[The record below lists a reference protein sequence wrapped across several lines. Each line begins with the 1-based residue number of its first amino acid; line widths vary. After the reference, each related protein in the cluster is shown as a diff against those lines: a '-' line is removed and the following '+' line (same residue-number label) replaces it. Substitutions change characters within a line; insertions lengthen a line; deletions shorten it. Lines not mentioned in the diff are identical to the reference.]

1 MPVIPSQ
8 SALAV
13 LDLNQLRDVCMEDEE
28 LMRELATSL
37 IDDTALHMPELAEA
51 VEQADSPR
59 CASLAHYVKGACAN
73 VGAAAMAAV
82 LKTIEVDAK
91 AGDFGACHA
100 SLTSLAA
107 ELQKF
112 SVEAATL

>member
-1 MPVIPSQ
+1 MMPSQ
-8 SALAV
+8 AALAV
-13 LDLNQLRDVCMEDEE
+13 LDLNQLRDVCMEDAE
-28 LMRELATSL
+28 LMREVATSL
-37 IDDTALHMPELAEA
+37 IDDTNLHLPELADA
-51 VEQADSPR
+51 VEHADSPR
-59 CASLAHYVKGACAN
+59 CARLAHYVKGACAN
-73 VGAAAMAAV
+73 VGAVSMAAL

-100 SLTSLAA
+100 SLASLAA

>member
-1 MPVIPSQ
+1 MPSQ
-8 SALAV
+8 AALAV
-13 LDLNQLRDVCMEDEE
+13 LDLNQLRDVCMEDAE
-28 LMRELATSL
+28 LMREVATSL
-37 IDDTALHMPELAEA
+37 IDDTTSHLPELAEA

-59 CASLAHYVKGACAN
+59 CARVAHYVKGACAN

-82 LKTIEVDAK
+82 LKTIELDAK
-91 AGDFGACHA
+91 AGDFGACQA